1 MMHRCRWLRL
11 AAAAL
16 LLGTALWG
24 CAAGTMPTVS
34 SEAERMQAA
43 RRAMSKRE
51 YGVAIELLKSY
62 IANNSGSRDVD
73 EAIDRLGECYLGI
86 REWPSAQVEF
96 ERLLREYPESDSA
109 GSASFQLGVAL
120 FGQSRPRD
128 FDQEFTVR
136 ALQQWQNYLSSYP
149 GHWRNPEARK
159 RVGETRARL
168 AAKLTDTGH
177 LYLKLKLPS
186 PARIYFRRVVE
197 EFGDTPSGGEAR
209 LGLALCDAQ
218 EGRRREAI
226 EQLRE
231 VEADHPGDPL
241 AKRAAWERARLERR
255 SG

>member
-1 MMHRCRWLRL
+1 M
-11 AAAAL
+11 
-16 LLGTALWG
+16 
-24 CAAGTMPTVS
+24 
-34 SEAERMQAA
+34 
-43 RRAMSKRE
+43 
-51 YGVAIELLKSY
+51 
-62 IANNSGSRDVD
+62 D

-128 FDQEFTVR
+128 FDQEFTVK